1 MSSQKVLTIFIIC
14 FLLPLGGAF
23 LLLKSDWLPGSTVN
37 NGQFL
42 VPEVKLEQWS
52 KINPKPWAIALRVAG
67 QCESG
72 CSVYIS
78 ELKNIYLALGKNQN
92 KVDLVLLG
100 SAGRQVKGFKNYTYP
115 SGALKADYLYLV
127 DHMGL
132 VVFSYE
138 LDRDLQT
145 NRITAKGLIKDLKKL
160 LKYARSS

>member
-1 MSSQKVLTIFIIC
+1 MSSQKVLSVFIIC

-23 LLLKSDWLPGSTVN
+23 LLLKSDWLPGNTVN
-37 NGQFL
+37 NGRFL

-52 KINPKPWAIALRVAG
+52 KINPKPWSIALLTAG
-67 QCESG
+67 QCESS
-72 CSVYIS
+72 CSVHIS
-78 ELKNIYLALGKNQN
+78 ELRNIYLALGKNQN

-100 SAGRQVKGFKNYTYP
+100 SAGPQIKGFKNYSYS
-115 SGALKADYLYLV
+115 SGALAADYWYLI

-138 LDRDLQT
+138 LQTDQQT
-145 NRITAKGLIKDLKKL
+145 NRLTAKGLIKDLKKL